1 MPAANKVNETAQSHF
16 DIWTAF
22 TSAEE
27 ERHFSPTAASLR
39 RSGVKPGQGRVAV
52 IAAAGKARER
62 DARRLLTAR
71 VTGDRRAAISAQLT
85 TTKQPTDTDKCLR
98 LGKIYKIYHDNL
110 AIILR

>member
-27 ERHFSPTAASLR
+27 ERQFSPTAASLR

-85 TTKQPTDTDKCLR
+85 TTNYKAALTSVCDSAR
-98 LGKIYKIYHDNL
+98 L
-110 AIILR
+110 